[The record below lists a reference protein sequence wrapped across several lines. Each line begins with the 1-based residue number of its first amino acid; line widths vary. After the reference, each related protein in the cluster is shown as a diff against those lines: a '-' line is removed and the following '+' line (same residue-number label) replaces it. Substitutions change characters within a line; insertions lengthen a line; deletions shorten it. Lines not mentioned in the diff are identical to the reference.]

1 LSHPNDTLESD
12 DMGASQSAPSTGSLD
27 AQGQPGYPSINEAF
41 VYQPPRGDA
50 DCIRLIRI
58 EPAQQDNDPLACT
71 LVDVTFIEKPRY
83 DALSYRWGDGAA
95 KRHIILNGDGFL
107 VGKNLEDALR
117 YLRSHTQ
124 GTLFWIDA
132 LCINQGCF

>member
-1 LSHPNDTLESD
+1 
-12 DMGASQSAPSTGSLD
+12 MGASQSAPSTGSLD

-71 LVDVTFIEKPRY
+71 LVDVTFTEKPRY

-107 VGKNLEDALR
+107 VGKNFEDALR